1 MHIHRI
7 HPIKLYCILLY
18 HSLEAEILVKSEAP
32 TRCRHCHSLQ
42 CSLRIFIYALLGGIE
57 CVSGSVVWRGLKE
70 VRVLVVSA

>member
-32 TRCRHCHSLQ
+32 IRCRHCHSLQ
-42 CSLRIFIYALLGGIE
+42 CSLRIFIYALLGGRAIIGIE
-57 CVSGSVVWRGLKE
+57 CV
-70 VRVLVVSA
+70 VLFGAVSKK